1 MAVRFL
7 LPVLMLFLPAASRG
21 QEGLSTLRGTVTDS
35 SGGVVPGVEVTV
47 EEVATGLT
55 LRKVITDNHGDYEVP
70 ALKEGTYRLIATRAG
85 FKTLVENDI
94 HVASNEIK
102 RADVA
107 LQVGTA
113 STMVTVSGAAAVI
126 ETEGA
131 KIGSEFS
138 GDQYKLAPMPANSYS
153 SPLPV
158 LAALPQIQPEGGN
171 EFGVTMAVQG
181 AAEINMGLKGLKEE
195 NPTTQTSIRKAW
207 KKVRLTGGNTSA
219 N

>member
-1 MAVRFL
+1 MTTPIGTGRVSRSAQQGLFRRWQWMAVRFL

-55 LRKVITDNHGDYEVP
+55 LRKVITDNYGDYEVP

-85 FKTLVENDI
+85 FKTFVENDI

-113 STMVTVSGAAAVI
+113 STMVTVSGAAVALFVFSFVGAVRH
-126 ETEGA
+126 
-131 KIGSEFS
+131 
-138 GDQYKLAPMPANSYS
+138 
-153 SPLPV
+153 
-158 LAALPQIQPEGGN
+158 
-171 EFGVTMAVQG
+171 
-181 AAEINMGLKGLKEE
+181 GLD
-195 NPTTQTSIRKAW
+195 
-207 KKVRLTGGNTSA
+207 
-219 N
+219 